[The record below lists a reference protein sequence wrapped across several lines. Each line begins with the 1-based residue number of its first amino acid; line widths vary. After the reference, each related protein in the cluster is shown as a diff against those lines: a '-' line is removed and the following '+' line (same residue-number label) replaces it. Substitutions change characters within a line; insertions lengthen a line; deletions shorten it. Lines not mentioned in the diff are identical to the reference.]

1 MSNIPKLVKDIL
13 SSQPVVI
20 PVFNRIALQLHQKMK
35 EQTYEIND
43 IVDLIHEDQ
52 ALASEMLRYA
62 NSAYNSGKM
71 PITTIRNA
79 VIRLGSQQI
88 VNLAF
93 AASLATTRSNNQNI
107 NTYMTNLWR
116 HCYAVANASAA
127 LAFKIRHDKN
137 MPELDPDE
145 VYLAGLLHDIG
156 KLYLLK
162 VIDWLITTDMLR
174 PGNAIIDEMLD
185 ELNIE
190 QGLRVMASL
199 NLPDIYANA
208 IERLCI
214 DDWQCGSNDYLV
226 AAVRLSSKVHES
238 MERGILSADAADDS
252 AAVNDFKAEMELL
265 EVDDSGYLCS
275 LIGGIDDGG
284 YLETAPGGTG

>member
-1 MSNIPKLVKDIL
+1 MTPMSKIPKLVKDL
-13 SSQPVVI
+13 MSSQPIVI
-20 PVFNRIALQLHQKMK
+20 PVFHKIALQLHQKMK

-43 IVDLIHEDQ
+43 IVALIHEDQ

-62 NSAYNSGKM
+62 NSVYNSGKT

-93 AASLATTRSNNQNI
+93 AASMATTRSNNQNI

-116 HCYAVANASAA
+116 HCHAVANASAYLA
-127 LAFKIRHDKN
+127 LKIRHDKN
-137 MPELDPDE
+137 MPELNPDE

-162 VIDWLITTDMLR
+162 VIDRLITTDMLR
-174 PGNAIIDEMLD
+174 PGNAIIDEILD
-185 ELNIE
+185 ELNIA
-190 QGLRVMASL
+190 QGVRVMGNL
-199 NLPDIYANA
+199 NLPDIYVNT
-208 IERLCI
+208 IERLCV

-238 MERGILSADAADDS
+238 LVQGILLAD

-265 EVDDSGYLCS
+265 EIDDSGYLCS
-275 LIGGIDDGG
+275 LIGGIDNGG
-284 YLETAPGGTG
+284 CLATAPGGTG